1 MGPPTERITD
11 DRALPDHVDV
21 VIVGGGVIGISTARA
36 LAEKGLSVAVCEKGY
51 IAGEQSSRN
60 WGWCRATHRD
70 LRELELSLESLKLW
84 RRIDAELG
92 IDTGFRQCGILYAA
106 DDAKSLADHEA
117 WLARA
122 IALVGRDAL
131 DSRIV
136 SPEETAALM
145 TGASRRFAGAI
156 YTPGDGRA
164 EPQRAVPAMAAALRE
179 RGVKVLTPC
188 AVRGIETSGDAVS
201 GVVTEHGRI
210 GCASVVIASGAWTRY
225 FAGSLDIDV
234 PQLMVRSSVIRT
246 SAPEATVAGPD
257 VSACNQEMGYRKR
270 LDGGYTIANAFHS
283 YHDIT
288 PDSVRLFAKFL
299 PALKSQLGS
308 IKLGLNARFFEELRR
323 PRRWPLDQPTIFEAA
338 RTLDPAPV
346 EAFNDAAIDEFR
358 KIFPALAHLRVEQ
371 AWAGYIDVTPD
382 AVPVISGV
390 ERRPGLF
397 IATGFSGH
405 GFGIGPGAGQ
415 LMADLVANDAPLVDP
430 RAFRLSRF
438 FDGSKIEID
447 GGF

>member
-1 MGPPTERITD
+1 MGPPTERITE

-21 VIVGGGVIGISTARA
+21 VVIGGGVIGISTARS

-51 IAGEQSSRN
+51 VAGEQSSRN

-92 IDTGFRQCGILYAA
+92 IDTGFRECGILYAA

-122 IALVGRDAL
+122 VALVGRDAL

-136 SPEETAALM
+136 SPDETRALM
-145 TGASRRFAGAI
+145 SGTSRRFVGGI

-188 AVRGIETSGDAVS
+188 AVRGIETNAGAIG
-201 GVVTEHGRI
+201 GVVTEFGRI
-210 GCASVVIASGAWTRY
+210 RCSSVVVAGGAWTRY
-225 FAGSLDIDV
+225 FAGSLGVDV
-234 PQLMVRSSVIRT
+234 PQLMVRSSVMRT
-246 SAPEATVAGPD
+246 APLEGGPD
-257 VSACNQEMGYRKR
+257 VSACNKEMGYRKR

-283 YHDIT
+283 YHDLT
-288 PDSVRLFAKFL
+288 PDSFRLFAKFL
-299 PALKSQLGS
+299 PALKSQIGS

-323 PRRWPLDQPTIFEAA
+323 PRRWPLDRPTVFETA

-346 EAFNDAAIDEFR
+346 ESFNEAALTEFR
-358 KIFPALAHLRVEQ
+358 KLFPALAQMRIEQ

-390 ERRPGLF
+390 DGKPGLF

-405 GFGIGPGAGQ
+405 GFGIGPAAGK
-415 LMADLVANDAPLVDP
+415 LMGDLVANDAPLVDP

>member
-1 MGPPTERITD
+1 MGPPTERITE
-11 DRALPDHVDV
+11 DRTLPDFADV

-36 LAEKGLSVAVCEKGY
+36 LVDKGLSVAVCEKGY

-70 LRELELSLESLKLW
+70 LRELELSLESLALW
-84 RRIDAELG
+84 RHIDADLG
-92 IDTGFRQCGILYAA
+92 IDTGFRECGILYAA
-106 DDAKSLADHEA
+106 DDAKALADHEA

-122 IALVGRDAL
+122 VALVGRDAL

-136 SPEETAALM
+136 SPDETGALM
-145 TGASRRFAGAI
+145 SCTTRRFAGGI

-188 AVRGIETSGDAVS
+188 AVRGVETSGGAIR
-201 GVVTEHGRI
+201 GVVTEYGRI
-210 GCASVVIASGAWTRY
+210 RCSSVVVAGGAWTRH
-225 FAGSLDIDV
+225 FAGSLGVDV
-234 PQLMVRSSVIRT
+234 PQLMVRSSVLRT
-246 SAPEATVAGPD
+246 APLEQGPD
-257 VSACNQEMGYRKR
+257 VSACNREMGYRKR

-283 YHDIT
+283 FHDIT
-288 PDSVRLFAKFL
+288 PDSLRLFGKFL
-299 PALKSQLGS
+299 PALKSQIGS
-308 IKLGLNARFFEELRR
+308 IKLGLNRRFFEELRR
-323 PRRWPLDQPTIFEAA
+323 PRTWPLDQPTLFEVD

-346 EAFNDAAIDEFR
+346 EAFNEAAVTEFR
-358 KIFPALAHLRVEQ
+358 KLFPALAGLRVEQ

-382 AVPVISGV
+382 AVPVISSVDGK
-390 ERRPGLF
+390 PGLF

-405 GFGIGPGAGQ
+405 GFGIGPAAGK

>member
-1 MGPPTERITD
+1 MGPPTERIPD
-11 DRALPDHVDV
+11 DRSLPERVDV
-21 VIVGGGVIGISTARA
+21 VVIGGGIIGISTARA
-36 LAEKGLSVAVCEKGY
+36 LAEKGLSVAVCEKGH

-92 IDTGFRQCGILYAA
+92 IDTGYRECGILYAA
-106 DDAKSLADHEA
+106 DDTQALADHEA
-117 WLARA
+117 WLERA
-122 IALVGRDAL
+122 TALVGGDAL

-136 SPEETAALM
+136 SPEQTAALM
-145 TGASRRFAGAI
+145 QGSARRFAGGI

-179 RGVKVLTPC
+179 RGVKILTPC
-188 AVRGIETSGDAVS
+188 AVRGIETSSGAVS
-201 GVVTEHGRI
+201 GVVTEYGRI
-210 GCASVVIASGAWTRY
+210 GCTSVVVAGGAWTRY
-225 FAGSLDIDV
+225 FMGSLDVDV
-234 PQLMVRSSVIRT
+234 PQLMVRSSVMRT
-246 SAPEATVAGPD
+246 SPVEGGPD
-257 VSACNQEMGYRKR
+257 VSACNRNMGYRKR

-288 PDSVRLFAKFL
+288 PDSLRLFGKFL
-299 PALKSQLGS
+299 PALRSQIGS
-308 IKLGLNARFFEELRR
+308 LKLGLNTRFLQELRR
-323 PRRWPLDQPTIFEAA
+323 PRRWPLDRPTAFESV
-338 RTLDPAPV
+338 RTLDPAPND
-346 EAFNDAAIDEFR
+346 AFNTAALTEFR
-358 KIFPALAHLRVEQ
+358 AIFPSLAGAGVEQ

-405 GFGIGPGAGQ
+405 GFGIGPGAGR
-415 LMADLVANDAPLVDP
+415 LMADIVANDTPIVDP

>member
-1 MGPPTERITD
+1 MGPPTERIAE
-11 DRALPDHVDV
+11 DRALPDRVDV
-21 VIVGGGVIGISTARA
+21 VVIGGGVIGISTARG
-36 LAEKGLSVAVCEKGY
+36 LADKGLSVAVCEKGH

-84 RRIDAELG
+84 RRIDMDLG
-92 IDTGFRQCGILYAA
+92 IDSGYRTCGILYAA
-106 DDAKSLADHEA
+106 DNKRALADHEA

-145 TGASRRFAGAI
+145 SGASRRFAGGI

-164 EPQRAVPAMAAALRE
+164 EPQRAVPAMAAALRA

-188 AVRGIETSGDAVS
+188 AVRGVETSGGAIS
-201 GVVTEHGRI
+201 HVVTEYGVIR
-210 GCASVVIASGAWTRY
+210 CASVVVAGGAWTRL
-225 FAGSLDIDV
+225 FAGNLGIDV
-234 PQLMVRSSVIRT
+234 PQLMVRSSVLRT
-246 SAPEATVAGPD
+246 APLDHGPD
-257 VSACNQEMGYRKR
+257 VSACNQTVGYRKR
-270 LDGGYTIANAFHS
+270 LDGGYTLANAFRS
-283 YHDIT
+283 YSDIT
-288 PDSVRLFAKFL
+288 PDSFRLFFKFL
-299 PALKSQLGS
+299 PALKSQIGAL
-308 IKLGLNARFFEELRR
+308 KLGLNGRFVEEWRR
-323 PRRWPLDQPTIFEAA
+323 PRRWPLDRPTIFETE
-338 RTLDPAPV
+338 RTLDPSPV
-346 EAFNDAAIDEFR
+346 AAFNKAAVDEFR
-358 KIFPALAHLRVEQ
+358 AIFPELASVKVEQ
-371 AWAGYIDVTPD
+371 EWAGYIDVTPD

-390 ERRPGLF
+390 ERQPGLF

-430 RAFRLSRF
+430 RAFRLARF
-438 FDGSKIEID
+438 FDGSPIRID